1 MHVRLP
7 ILWHYIQVFF
17 GAGEKKKMFQGQIT
31 PTRLGS
37 KATPQCVVAVIQRL
51 QPSLVHSLVGWS
63 YVHLGKSIG
72 GSSHDLPRRC
82 RMVTRV
88 AVNAAN
94 AASQDSE
101 NSTRSSVRV
110 ADSGVSWSWNHF
122 GSTFEFWEFWT
133 RTLLEVHHSA
143 FRRSST
149 STMSPRLRT
158 SGMIPL
164 GSPHGDI
171 SKCKHM

>member
-1 MHVRLP
+1 MCYHLVWRCQVGDSLFLTTRLQTDQRP
-7 ILWHYIQVFF
+7 PCGQWLKWKFMKALVPFCSPQNSCDLCMFVSQSYDITGFF
-17 GAGEKKKMFQGQIT
+17 WRWWKNMLFQGQIT

-101 NSTRSSVRV
+101 NEKPG
-110 ADSGVSWSWNHF
+110 AQ
-122 GSTFEFWEFWT
+122 
-133 RTLLEVHHSA
+133 
-143 FRRSST
+143 
-149 STMSPRLRT
+149 
-158 SGMIPL
+158 
-164 GSPHGDI
+164 
-171 SKCKHM
+171 

>member
-1 MHVRLP
+1 MTL
-7 ILWHYIQVFF
+7 YTGFF
-17 GAGEKKKMFQGQIT
+17 WRWWKKKLFQGQIT